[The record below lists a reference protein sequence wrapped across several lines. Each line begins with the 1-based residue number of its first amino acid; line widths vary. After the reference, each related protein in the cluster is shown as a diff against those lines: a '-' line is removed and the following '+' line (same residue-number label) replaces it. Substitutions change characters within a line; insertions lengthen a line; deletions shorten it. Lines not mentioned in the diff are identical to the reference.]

1 MIARQNDDE
10 RFPDKN
16 PVDEIRVSLLWPEE
30 GRVQLP
36 CGETIGELRRMLA
49 GDRDLDLGQF
59 LAKNL
64 HRGRQPLRLAPAE
77 EPQRQG
83 PFLGVSSAP
92 SARCGSFDLR
102 QRQPGVIEKHLA
114 RSGQFDTA
122 RAASH
127 ELGSDLGLQL
137 AHLTAQRRLRRVQP
151 ALGCDRD
158 ALILGHGDEKPEM
171 PQLHDLSIPW
181 RYGSQTYKVFF
192 SGASSTQILANRT
205 RSGASAYMAAAA
217 TRALGIPMKDWIHE

>member
-36 CGETIGELRRMLA
+36 CGETIGKLRRMLA

-64 HRGRQPLRLAPAE
+64 HRGRQPLRLAPAK
-77 EPQRQG
+77 EPQGQP

-92 SARCGSFDLR
+92 SARCGSFDLG
-102 QRQPGVIEKHLA
+102 QRQPGVIEE
-114 RSGQFDTA
+114 DTA
-122 RAASH
+122 SGREFDAPRAPDHKLSA
-127 ELGSDLGLQL
+127 DLVLEIP
-137 AHLTAQRRLRRVQP
+137 HLPAQGRLSRVQSP
-151 ALGCDRD
+151 FGRNRQAAL
-158 ALILGHGDEKPEM
+158 LGDGDEITKM
-171 PQLHDLSIPW
+171 SQLHERPMPW
-181 RYGSQTYKVFF
+181 RYGDQPTKSFSAAPAEPKSQPAET
-192 SGASSTQILANRT
+192 I
-205 RSGASAYMAAAA
+205 
-217 TRALGIPMKDWIHE
+217 